1 MHSKKIHSKL
11 RQVKNVKSVLESLQE
26 HSGNLSIQGVGYI
39 FQNRQSFIGRIF
51 WSLVVTSMILLAS
64 VWSCLMYQDWQA
76 SPVLTT
82 VTTPAHPIEQA
93 RAILT

>member
-1 MHSKKIHSKL
+1 MQSKKIHSKL
-11 RQVKNVKSVLESLQE
+11 RQVKNVKSVLESVQE
-26 HSGNLSIQGVGYI
+26 HSVNLSIQGVGYI
-39 FQNRQSFIGRIF
+39 FQDRQSFIGRIF
-51 WSLVVTSMILLAS
+51 WSLVVSSMILLAS